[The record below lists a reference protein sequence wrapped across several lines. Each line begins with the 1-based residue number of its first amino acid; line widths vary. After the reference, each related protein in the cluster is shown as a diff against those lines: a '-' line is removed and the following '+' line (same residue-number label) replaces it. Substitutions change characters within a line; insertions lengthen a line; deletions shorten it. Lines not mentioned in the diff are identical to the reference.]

1 MRHHPFILLIFV
13 AILVALFVWLIVSS
27 SNNGRRNTRVS
38 KKKQPMDIAREQFAK
53 GEITKEKF
61 DNIKTNVAE
70 TNVQR
75 QYFSPPATKGEV
87 VLRTAGLSKN
97 FGQLQAVKNL
107 NLELRRGEVFGFLG
121 PNGAGKSTTVGMILG
136 LIAPTAGSIELF
148 GVKQG
153 GNRWPAL
160 RRIGAIVEEPAFYP
174 YLSGRD
180 NLEVLAKSIGGIPK
194 TKIDEELERV
204 NLADRAQDQY
214 GHYSMG
220 MKQRLGIAST
230 LIRNPEFIIL
240 DEPTNGLDPAGT
252 KEIRDLIPRLAHES
266 RAIMLCS
273 HLLHEVEL
281 VCNRVAIIKQGTVIA
296 DATVK
301 DLLSRG
307 NQLQIRVDNIEQAK
321 SILSSLSWVKS
332 VKREGD
338 VLIVDV
344 PQDSVANINRDSGRE
359 RHIRF

>member
-1 MRHHPFILLIFV
+1 M
-13 AILVALFVWLIVSS
+13 
-27 SNNGRRNTRVS
+27 NQKT
-38 KKKQPMDIAREQFAK
+38 
-53 GEITKEKF
+53 EIEPQSAPEPQSE
-61 DNIKTNVAE
+61 I
-70 TNVQR
+70 
-75 QYFSPPATKGEV
+75 
-87 VLRTAGLSKN
+87 VLRTTGLSKN

-107 NLELRRGEVFGFLG
+107 NVELRRGEVFGFLG

-148 GVKQG
+148 GVKQD

-204 NLADRAQDQY
+204 NLSDRAQDQY

-252 KEIRDLIPRLAHES
+252 KEIRDLIP
-266 RAIMLCS
+266 
-273 HLLHEVEL
+273 
-281 VCNRVAIIKQGTVIA
+281 
-296 DATVK
+296 
-301 DLLSRG
+301 
-307 NQLQIRVDNIEQAK
+307 
-321 SILSSLSWVKS
+321 
-332 VKREGD
+332 
-338 VLIVDV
+338 
-344 PQDSVANINRDSGRE
+344 
-359 RHIRF
+359 